1 MKFLLPYDKKRI
13 PVEIDDRN
21 FAGSLVS
28 KVESYKP
35 RLSQEE
41 LVEASLDSPIG
52 SPKLE
57 ELAKGKKN
65 IVIISSD
72 HTRPVPSK
80 IITPILLRRIRAAQ
94 PDANIKILVATGFH
108 RPSTHQELLD
118 KYGQEI
124 VDHEQI
130 VMHVSTDDAAMVK
143 IGTLPSG
150 GECIVNRVA
159 VEADLLLSQ
168 GFIEPHLF
176 AGYSGGRKS
185 VLPGI
190 SSYKTILA
198 DHCSEF
204 INSPNARPGI
214 LQGNPIHKDMLYAAK
229 TAGLK
234 FIVNVVLNGD
244 REVIASFA
252 GDLEQAHAKGTEFLT
267 SLAAVKKIESDIT
280 VVTNSGYPM
289 DQNIYQAVKGMVSAE
304 ATNKEG
310 GVIIMVAGLAD
321 GTGGKGFYNNLAESK
336 SPKEFLDHVAK
347 VDRAHTVP
355 DQWESQVLARIL
367 DRHHV
372 IVVSDLI
379 KPELVTNMHMELGK
393 TFDEAMQRAYKLQG
407 KEARI
412 TVIPE
417 GLAVVM
423 G

>member
-1 MKFLLPYDKKRI
+1 M
-13 PVEIDDRN
+13 
-21 FAGSLVS
+21 
-28 KVESYKP
+28 
-35 RLSQEE
+35 
-41 LVEASLDSPIG
+41 
-52 SPKLE
+52 
-57 ELAKGKKN
+57 
-65 IVIISSD
+65 
-72 HTRPVPSK
+72 
-80 IITPILLRRIRAAQ
+80 
-94 PDANIKILVATGFH
+94 
-108 RPSTHQELLD
+108 
-118 KYGQEI
+118 
-124 VDHEQI
+124 
-130 VMHVSTDDAAMVK
+130 
-143 IGTLPSG
+143 
-150 GECIVNRVA
+150 
-159 VEADLLLSQ
+159 
-168 GFIEPHLF
+168 
-176 AGYSGGRKS
+176 
-185 VLPGI
+185 
-190 SSYKTILA
+190 
-198 DHCSEF
+198 
-204 INSPNARPGI
+204 
-214 LQGNPIHKDMLYAAK
+214 
-229 TAGLK
+229 
-234 FIVNVVLNGD
+234 
-244 REVIASFA
+244 
-252 GDLEQAHAKGTEFLT
+252 
-267 SLAAVKKIESDIT
+267 KKIESDIT

-417 GLAVVM
+417 GLAVVV